1 MLQQVFV
8 GRQAEC
14 DQLAGYLERAV
25 AGRGQI
31 AGQVAFVTG
40 EAGAG
45 KTALVTEFARRQQ
58 ERHQNLIVAIGDC
71 NAQTGLGD
79 PYLPFRELLGLLTG
93 DVEAKL
99 AEGAI
104 TKENATRLQDFLR
117 VSGQALLDLGP
128 DLIEMFV
135 PAGALAIRAGTYAA
149 GKIGWL
155 DRLEKVRERQEPKGD
170 TASSTLDMEQGR
182 IFEQYTNVIRA
193 MAAKQPLLLVLDDLQ
208 WADTASIGL
217 MFHLCRRISDSPI
230 MLLGTYRPDEVALG
244 RNGERHPLDSVVNEL
259 KRYYGDIVIELE
271 TSQIV
276 QERRELDLFVGD
288 YIDQAYKPNC
298 LGPEFRQLILDRTD
312 GHPLFLVELLRD
324 IVERGWLAKD
334 EDGTWYLA
342 ADLTFEDLPARVEAV
357 IEERI
362 SRLEEDLRQILNVAS
377 VEGQNFT
384 AQVISGVQQISER
397 QLVPHLSRELDKQHR
412 LIGERG
418 IKRLG
423 NRPLFLYR
431 FRHNLFQLH
440 LYNGLTVA
448 ERVMLHDAVGSY
460 LEELYAG
467 REQEIAVQLARH
479 FLESFQYPK
488 AFRYLVLAGRA
499 AQAVYANQ
507 EAIAYYLRALTLDDE
522 AHVPPAELAAVWE
535 NLGDVYSL
543 LGEYQRAVQNYEK
556 ALNYAEDRLRCAR
569 IQRKLGRTYE
579 KWGNYE
585 AAIKSFEAGL
595 MSMKEKL
602 DADEA
607 ARIYAGM
614 GLVYFR
620 KGELPEAL
628 DLSSLALNLVEG
640 LDDKLGI
647 AQACNNL
654 GIIYNTRGDWS
665 QALESHRRCRSIYEE
680 TENYYG
686 LAAVN
691 NNLGLVYLNLQH
703 WDEAVAHFRRSL
715 ELCEKIGNRHG
726 LSRTYDNLGQVYM
739 IQGRQDEAMECLAKA
754 VTILAEIGASE
765 SKIYR
770 EMWQSGAW

>member
-1 MLQQVFV
+1 MQQHVFV
-8 GRQAEC
+8 GRQGEC
-14 DQLAGYLERAV
+14 DHLSVYLDRALAGQ
-25 AGRGQI
+25 GQI
-31 AGQVAFVTG
+31 VFVTG

-45 KTALVTEFARRQQ
+45 KTALVTEFARRMQ
-58 ERHQNLIVAIGDC
+58 ERHQDLIVAIGDC

-104 TKENATRLQDFLR
+104 SKENASRLQKFLR
-117 VSGQALLDLGP
+117 VSGLVLLDLGP

-135 PAGALAIRAGTYAA
+135 PAGALAIRAGAYAA
-149 GKIGWL
+149 GRIGWL
-155 DRLEKVRERQEPKGD
+155 DRLEKVKERQESRGD
-170 TASSTLDMEQGR
+170 TASSTLDMGQGR

-193 MAAKQPLLLVLDDLQ
+193 MSAKQPLLLVLDDLQ
-208 WADTASIGL
+208 WADAASISL
-217 MFHLCRRISDSPI
+217 LFHLCRRIGESRI
-230 MLLGTYRPDEVALG
+230 MMLGTYRPDEVAQG
-244 RNGERHPLDSVVNEL
+244 RNGEPKRHPLESVVNEL
-259 KRYYGDIVIELE
+259 KRYYGNIEIELE
-271 TSQIV
+271 TSQMI
-276 QERRELDLFVGD
+276 QERRELEQFVGD
-288 YIDQAYKPNC
+288 YIDQAYKPHR
-298 LGPEFRQLILDRTD
+298 LSAEFRQLILDRTD

-324 IVERGWLAKD
+324 MVERGWLAKD
-334 EDGTWYLA
+334 ESGIWYLA
-342 ADLTFEDLPARVEAV
+342 AEFDYEDLPARVEAV

-362 SRLEEDLRQILNVAS
+362 SRLEQGLRQILNVAS

-384 AQVISGVQQISER
+384 AQVIGGVQQMSER
-397 QLVPHLSRELDKQHR
+397 QLVPQLSHDLDRQHR

-440 LYNGLTVA
+440 LYNSLTVA
-448 ERVMLHDAVGSY
+448 ERVILHDAVGSY

-479 FLESFQYPK
+479 FLESYQYPK
-488 AFRYLVLAGRA
+488 AFRYLVLAGKA

-507 EAIAYYLRALTLDDE
+507 EAIAYFLRALTLDDE
-522 AHVPPAELAAVWE
+522 AHVPLAEMAGVWE
-535 NLGDVYSL
+535 ILGDVNSL

-556 ALNYAEDRLRCAR
+556 ALNFAADSLDRAR

-579 KWGNYE
+579 KWGNYVE
-585 AAIKSFEAGL
+585 AIRSFEAGL
-595 MSMKEKL
+595 LDMREKL

-620 KGELPEAL
+620 QGQLPEAL
-628 DLSSLALNLVEG
+628 DLSSLALNLVEV
-640 LDDKLGI
+640 LQDKPGI

-654 GIIYNTRGDWS
+654 GIVYNSQGDWPR
-665 QALESHRRCRSIYEE
+665 ALEFYRRCLAIYQE

-691 NNLGLVYLNLQH
+691 NNLGLVYLNMVDLE
-703 WDEAVAHFRRSL
+703 EATAHFRRSL

-726 LSRTYDNLGQVYM
+726 LARTYDNLGQVYM
-739 IQGRQDEAMECLAKA
+739 SQGRRDDAMDCLAKA
-754 VTILAEIGASE
+754 VTILAEIGAGE